1 MAERGGAGGGEPA
14 PDRSHDDEGNA
25 MRGLMQR
32 IRELTGVN
40 GLGFDQA
47 SVIGLLLPIAIVVL
61 IGGVGAIFV
70 LVS

>member
-1 MAERGGAGGGEPA
+1 M
-14 PDRSHDDEGNA
+14 H
-25 MRGLMQR
+25 GLMHR

-47 SVIGLLLPIAIVVL
+47 SVIGILLPIAIVVL